1 LEKGRT
7 IIADCPE
14 LFLEGCRVEEAA
26 GKMQA
31 SRALMA
37 KALQKCPDSGL
48 LHAHGIFMESKVGD
62 SPLIALADSPPHL
75 IAIAD
80 ASHFIELADSPHL
93 SALAGSLCH
102 C

>member
-1 LEKGRT
+1 MEKGRT
-7 IIADCPE
+7 IVADCPE

-37 KALQKCPDSGL
+37 KALQKCPESGL

-62 SPLIALADSPPHL
+62 ISPPQLMHRTSQHL
-75 IAIAD
+75 IAV
-80 ASHFIELADSPHL
+80 ADSSYPTAPHRT
-93 SALAGSLCH
+93 C
-102 C
+102 